1 MKRKN
6 FLIIL
11 MAIIAM
17 IFISFWFYLNTGLK
31 KFENE
36 ISNFV
41 LPNNIEKIAIKSG
54 VGDSGGNGDYS
65 TYRE

>member
-11 MAIIAM
+11 MSIIAM